1 MGKIRPGVPHSH
13 GRIPHPEVKQFD
25 DSLVFS
31 FKHLDLAT
39 NPKFNL
45 NRCRAGYLP
54 KLLERLKAL
63 HGFQVSELKY
73 NKSRSLRCHSL
84 DWSATTEPRGFVC
97 LNDQLRSL
105 PAWQFEVS
113 SNEHGRVHGFFIDQT
128 FFVVWVDPDHLMYR

>member
-1 MGKIRPGVPHSH
+1 MPKSHGKIPQ
-13 GRIPHPEVKQFD
+13 PEVKQFD

-39 NPKFNL
+39 NPKFTL
-45 NRCRAGYLP
+45 DRCREGYLS

-63 HGFQVSELKY
+63 HGFKVSELKH
-73 NKSRSLRCHSL
+73 NKSKSLRCHSL
-84 DWSATTEPRGFVC
+84 DWNATTEPGGFRC

-128 FFVVWVDPDHLMYR
+128 FFVVWVDPEHRLYQ